1 MALAQD
7 DGFSQRYYSLS
18 QTILDK
24 KNEYYEILEKTQKS
38 DGDITEWLLW
48 FIGAVQSA
56 VDTSGSLVEDTR
68 FKAEYWRRFEAVVD
82 VSLRQKKV
90 INKLFEFGRKGMEGG
105 LTTRKYIGWTKSSR
119 ATAWREIEALCQA
132 GMLRQ
137 RGAGGRST
145 SYELPWPENTGDK
158 KGRSS

>member
-56 VDTSGSLVEDTR
+56 VDTIRCHTTFRHPFNFSWSGKTCDIR
-68 FKAEYWRRFEAVVD
+68 
-82 VSLRQKKV
+82 
-90 INKLFEFGRKGMEGG
+90 
-105 LTTRKYIGWTKSSR
+105 
-119 ATAWREIEALCQA
+119 
-132 GMLRQ
+132 
-137 RGAGGRST
+137 
-145 SYELPWPENTGDK
+145 
-158 KGRSS
+158 RSSKTTS

>member
-24 KNEYYEILEKTQKS
+24 KNEYYEILEKPQKS

-56 VDTSGSLVEDTR
+56 VDTSGSLMEDTR
-68 FKAEYWRRFEAVVD
+68 FKAEYWRRFEAVD

-90 INKLFEFGRKGMEGG
+90 INGSSCIVVGKKIKQLHRK
-105 LTTRKYIGWTKSSR
+105 
-119 ATAWREIEALCQA
+119 AVV
-132 GMLRQ
+132 
-137 RGAGGRST
+137 
-145 SYELPWPENTGDK
+145 
-158 KGRSS
+158 